1 MLAHLGEQAVLNRDH
16 NATSY
21 STETNQPIWN
31 KEEES
36 RRDHN
41 ATSYSTETFTLMRF
55 FQAIVLT
62 EIITLR
68 AIALKHTF
76 CYRRFW
82 RFWQAEIITLRAIA
96 LKPHRTDRLMALKL
110 SRDHNATSYS
120 TETDTQDAANERQA
134 AEIIT
139 LRAIALK
146 QIIPQSLILN
156 IRTQRS

>member
-36 RRDHN
+36 R
-41 ATSYSTETFTLMRF
+41 
-55 FQAIVLT
+55 
-62 EIITLR
+62 
-68 AIALKHTF
+68 
-76 CYRRFW
+76 
-82 RFWQAEIITLRAIA
+82 
-96 LKPHRTDRLMALKL
+96 
-110 SRDHNATSYS
+110 RDHNATSYS